1 MGNGI
6 DEPENATHKRCSCK
20 EQIKSSTCLI
30 LRVSTLGISSVRIRG
45 EIHGVWG
52 VLEPPRGWCL
62 GGITNTERER
72 WVGEEIGKKLGNKS
86 SELRKCYK

>member
-30 LRVSTLGISSVRIRG
+30 LRVSTLGISSVRVRG
-45 EIHGVWG
+45 EIHGMWG
-52 VLEPPRGWCL
+52 GLEPPRGWCL
-62 GGITNTERER
+62 GGITNTERE
-72 WVGEEIGKKLGNKS
+72 VGWRGDW
-86 SELRKCYK
+86 